1 MNRSK
6 ILHAMTT
13 TTTPGTT
20 AEAAATAML
29 LTTAT
34 ATTTAAAKVR
44 TLTTEVWFFQ
54 HDQIRNSIL

>member
-20 AEAAATAML
+20 AEAAAML

>member
-13 TTTPGTT
+13 TTRPATT
-20 AEAAATAML
+20 AKTAATAMS

-44 TLTTEVWFFQ
+44 TLTTEVWFSQ
-54 HDQIRNSIL
+54 HDQIRSSIL